1 MIFVTVGTQLPFDR
15 LVRTVDAWL
24 LARPEER
31 GFAQVGNSELRP
43 LALTARPS
51 LTPRE
56 YEAMCRAS
64 DVIVAH
70 AGIGSL
76 LSAIRHRKRLI
87 VMARSAAHGEHR
99 NDHQRATAERI
110 RASGWAVVAE
120 DEFDLRRWLD
130 ARDSLPVATG
140 SSQDRLSSLVHELRS
155 WIHA

>member
-15 LVRTVDAWL
+15 LVRAVDSWL
-24 LARPEER
+24 LVRPGER
-31 GFAQVGNSELRP
+31 GFAQVGKSELRP

-51 LTPRE
+51 LSPRE

-64 DVIVAH
+64 DLIVAH

-110 RASGWAVVAE
+110 RASGWAAVAE

-130 ARDSLPVATG
+130 ARDSIPVATG
-140 SSQDRLSSLVHELRS
+140 SGSDRLSSLVHELRS